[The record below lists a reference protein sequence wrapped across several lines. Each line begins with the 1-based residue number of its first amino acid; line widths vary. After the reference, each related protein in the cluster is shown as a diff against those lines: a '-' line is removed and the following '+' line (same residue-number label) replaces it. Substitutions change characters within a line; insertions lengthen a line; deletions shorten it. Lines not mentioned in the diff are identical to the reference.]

1 MADDRLRALLL
12 IAAIGAALVLLDL
25 LGTAAAL
32 AGLGLMIV
40 ATLLSASAAPSTAA
54 AGRADVNWWSLL
66 AAGTALTAIGIPLG
80 LGIEVLGGL
89 LTAIGGALVVVA
101 AALGWP

>member
-1 MADDRLRALLL
+1 MADSRLRALML
-12 IAAIGAALVLLDL
+12 IAAVGAVLVLLDL
-25 LGTAAAL
+25 LGIAAAL

-40 ATLLSASAAPSTAA
+40 ATLLGAAAAPS
-54 AGRADVNWWSLL
+54 RAVASGVEVNWWSLL

-80 LGIEVLGGL
+80 LGIEILGGL
-89 LTAIGGALVVVA
+89 LTAVGGALVVIA